1 SLLMLYVIF
10 VDDVYYLIAIFIL
23 KPRASHLLSVIMS
36 YISVNMA
43 QINKN
48 ETKQSPPRQRDFSL
62 FTLHFSLFTFH
73 SSLFTLHFSL
83 FTKRNVTHI
92 LHSSFFI

>member
-1 SLLMLYVIF
+1 MLYVIF

-48 ETKQSPPRQRDFSL
+48 ETK
-62 FTLHFSLFTFH
+62 
-73 SSLFTLHFSL
+73 
-83 FTKRNVTHI
+83 
-92 LHSSFFI
+92 